1 MFSKIL
7 HIFAAVIIN
16 QIGNMRKI
24 FGTLLVA
31 VACLLMAQPAQAQLL
46 KWGVKGGVNMS
57 KIDWDGGYE
66 GNKDN
71 STGFFIGPMAELTL
85 PIIGLGVDGAL
96 LYSQR
101 GDDGFKQQ
109 GLEIPVNLK
118 YTIGLGSMLGIY
130 FAAGPDFF
138 YNWKEYEGDK
148 TVGEKK
154 SAQFGLN
161 LGAGVKL
168 LKHLQVGV
176 NYQLPMGDSFKI
188 QNVNFKT
195 KTWQV
200 SMAVL
205 F

>member
-154 SAQFGLN
+154 SAQVGLN

-176 NYQLPMGDSFKI
+176 NYQLPMGGSFKI

>member
-1 MFSKIL
+1 MLSKIL

-154 SAQFGLN
+154 SAQVGLN